1 MVGKMRFQFT
11 NNASAQLINAQ
22 ISNTHLLNLWSCTGS
37 MAGDLPIV
45 RRKVKAGTW
54 AGSRDFLAFCD
65 DCCVPIWPLGWSTVI

>member
-1 MVGKMRFQFT
+1 MVGKMRFLFT

-45 RRKVKAGTW
+45 SRKVKAGVW
-54 AGSRDFLAFCD
+54 AGSRDLLALCD
-65 DCCVPIWPLGWSTVI
+65 GCCVPFWPLGWPAVI